1 MGLTLNTNSLNLA
14 SSGGSSAASGVSTSD
29 VTTLIK
35 NNTPWQY
42 IETLTANSTV
52 ELDFT
57 NSNISTFD
65 TFYIHFDNVNLT
77 ANAQCRMQ
85 LYIDSS
91 LKTDTAYRT
100 TSHVGSNTN
109 STNTG
114 SSSLNA
120 WLFGGQSYTWM
131 RNITG
136 AMYVG
141 GKSGNVKV
149 LQSTLAAANSG
160 DSAIRHDVGGQYNS
174 NLTGTI
180 TGFRIFPN
188 TGNFSSGQFHLYG
201 MNKHD

>member
-14 SSGGSSAASGVSTSD
+14 SSDSGDAASGVSTSD

-65 TFYIHFDNVNLT
+65 TFYIHSDNVNIT
-77 ANAQCRMQ
+77 ANAQMKMQ
-85 LYIDSS
+85 LYINSL
-91 LKTDTAYRT
+91 LKTDSAYRST
-100 TSHVGSNTN
+100 AVMGSNTSATTAGQSSN
-109 STNTG
+109 S
-114 SSSLNA
+114 A
-120 WLFGGQSYTWM
+120 WIVGGQAYTWM

-149 LQSTLAAANSG
+149 LKSNLSAANSG
-160 DSAIRHDVGGQYNS
+160 DAVIRHDMGGQYNS
-174 NLTGTI
+174 DFGTI